1 MLSSTGRYVATR
13 LGGCAADRGNEFPV
27 VASIRILDYFGVIA
41 KASMV
46 VISNFSQ
53 NACLRWVYIVEK

>member
-13 LGGCAADRGNEFPV
+13 LGGCAVDRGNEFPV
-27 VASIRILDYFGVIA
+27 VASIRILDYFGVVA

-46 VISNFSQ
+46 VISHQ
-53 NACLRWVYIVEK
+53 NACPRWVDIVEK